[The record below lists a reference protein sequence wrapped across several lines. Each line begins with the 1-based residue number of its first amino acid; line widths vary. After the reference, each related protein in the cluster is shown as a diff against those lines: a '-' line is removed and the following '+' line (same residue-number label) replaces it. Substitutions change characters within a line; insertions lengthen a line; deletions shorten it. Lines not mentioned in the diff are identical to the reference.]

1 MWNADRECNVALSKT
16 LILMSQMVKSTD
28 GYDVRVPNKGAVD
41 YAVVGGS
48 LGIASFLGL
57 NANNILGNGCGG
69 GLFGGRNGGCSC
81 ADTPVTRYELAM
93 EQQIAAKDSEIALLK
108 SNTYQDQKSL
118 ELYRYIDGKLNEI
131 NATLAAQAVTNTAFN
146 SALQATD
153 YKFTQ
158 AIALEAERRECADCK
173 IVNYANSTFAPKLI
187 TDFAAGTTSAPASV
201 YNPLACGQCGCGC

>member
-1 MWNADRECNVALSKT
+1 MT
-16 LILMSQMVKSTD
+16 HIKSAE
-28 GYDVRVPNKGAVD
+28 GYDVKIPSQGEVTYGTVGA
-41 YAVVGGS
+41 S

-57 NANNILGNGCGG
+57 NANNLLGG
-69 GLFGGRNGGCSC
+69 GLFGNRSNNCNCGCSPI
-81 ADTPVTRYELAM
+81 DQPVTRYELGM
-93 EQQIAAKDSEIALLK
+93 EQAIAAKDSEIALLK
-108 SNTYQDQKSL
+108 ANTYQDQKSL

-187 TDFAAGTTSAPASV
+187 TDFAAGTTSAPAVV
-201 YNPLACGQCGCGC
+201 YNPLACGSCGCGC

>member
-1 MWNADRECNVALSKT
+1 MTHL
-16 LILMSQMVKSTD
+16 KSSE
-28 GYDVRVPNKGAVD
+28 GYDVKVPSQGEVTYGTVA
-41 YAVVGGS
+41 GS

-57 NANNILGNGCGG
+57 NANNLLGGCGG
-69 GLFGGRNGGCSC
+69 GLFGGGWNRNGNGNCC
-81 ADTPVTRYELAM
+81 DVPVTRYEMAM
-93 EQQIAAKDSEIALLK
+93 EQQLAAKDSRIALLEA
-108 SNTYQDQKSL
+108 NTYQDQKSL
-118 ELYRYIDGKLNEI
+118 ELYRYIDGKLNDI

-201 YNPLACGQCGCGC
+201 YNPLACGQCGC